1 MAPPSVAGAGAV
13 GGGGG
18 AKGAPVTFERQR
30 SSKRDLKLDWD
41 VPVYKAPEAPKPTAQ
56 AAHTVTTMEEVALP
70 REEAFTWINR
80 GDKRPLLL
88 MRECYK
94 CKGTDDALLS
104 RTLKNEETM
113 ILARFFHCVKL
124 PVHVLHAKHPFH
136 TLFDQE
142 HPPHLFMASH
152 DGADPVVMQG
162 VYTQGDLLKAM
173 YAVLDREYVRDARL
187 GVRELLKL
195 LSQHDMLDV
204 KEDTLNERIE
214 KEIEKHGLKSD
225 KLAALRAELA
235 ELPKKREQ
243 LRQKEKQALDLGLQ
257 VDKVAKPATP
267 DSPKGGSDSR

>member
-1 MAPPSVAGAGAV
+1 MP
-13 GGGGG
+13 
-18 AKGAPVTFERQR
+18 
-30 SSKRDLKLDWD
+30 
-41 VPVYKAPEAPKPTAQ
+41 
-56 AAHTVTTMEEVALP
+56 EVALP
-70 REEAFTWINR
+70 REEAFAWIHKD
-80 GDKRPLLL
+80 DKRPLLV

-124 PVHVLHAKHPFH
+124 PVHVLQAQHPFH

-142 HPPHLFMASH
+142 HPPHLFMTSY
-152 DGADPVVMQG
+152 DGSEPVVMQG

-187 GVRELLKL
+187 GVREILKL

-204 KEDTLNERIE
+204 KEDDLNLRIE
-214 KEIEKHGLKSD
+214 KEVEKHGKSD

-243 LRQKEKQALDLGLQ
+243 LRAREKQALDLGKEIGL
-257 VDKVAKPATP
+257 KK
-267 DSPKGGSDSR
+267 